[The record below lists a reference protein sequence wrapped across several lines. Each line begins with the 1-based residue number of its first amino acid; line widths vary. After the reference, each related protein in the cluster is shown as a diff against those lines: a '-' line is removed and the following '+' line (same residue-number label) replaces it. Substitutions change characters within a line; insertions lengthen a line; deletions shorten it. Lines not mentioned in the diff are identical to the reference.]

1 MKDKDIVIRELEQKV
16 KELTEELSIAT
27 SVKETE
33 IIITKSLRD
42 TLEIKEIEVE
52 ELANINR
59 KLVRRM
65 AELRNQIKVLQFNC

>member
-16 KELTEELSIAT
+16 KELTEELSMAT

-52 ELANINR
+52 ELAKLNR

>member
-16 KELTEELSIAT
+16 KELTEELSMAT

-33 IIITKSLRD
+33 VIITKSLRD

-52 ELANINR
+52 ELAKLNK
-59 KLVRRM
+59 KLVSRM
-65 AELRNQIKVLQFNC
+65 AELRNQIKLLQFNC

>member
-16 KELTEELSIAT
+16 KELTEELSMAESI
-27 SVKETE
+27 KQTE
-33 IIITKSLRD
+33 VIITKSLRD

-52 ELANINR
+52 ELAKLNR

>member
-1 MKDKDIVIRELEQKV
+1 MKDKDIVIRELEQKI
-16 KELTEELSIAT
+16 KELTEELSMAT

-33 IIITKSLRD
+33 VIITKSLRD

-52 ELANINR
+52 ELAKLNR

-65 AELRNQIKVLQFNC
+65 AELRNQIKSLQFNC

>member
-52 ELANINR
+52 ELAKLNR

>member
-16 KELTEELSIAT
+16 KELTEELSMAT

-33 IIITKSLRD
+33 VIITKSLRD

-52 ELANINR
+52 ELAKLNR